1 MTNALP
7 STKRPSESPWA
18 KPFTA
23 DCSTEAVCWP
33 ATVDFFPSVGKFFN
47 SSEPRLPESRVLLV
61 VTDGENENTYF
72 QVKNIKHPKVELP
85 LFFKSCLYNLTQTN
99 FI

>member
-1 MTNALP
+1 MTNAMP

-33 ATVDFFPSVGKFFN
+33 ATVDFFSLCWKVFN
-47 SSEPRLPESRVLLV
+47 SSKPRLPESRVLLV

-72 QVKNIKHPKVELP
+72 QVKNVTDPKVD
-85 LFFKSCLYNLTQTN
+85 Q
-99 FI
+99 